1 MMGWR
6 SMVAG
11 AVLAASIVAPQAARA
26 EFLEDAGWG
35 TLTVLSNV
43 FYMPAKVLYA
53 TTGGITGGFAYGLTG
68 GDLDTAN
75 DVWVPA
81 MGGTYVLTPGMIRGD
96 DPISF
101 AGMPDEMG
109 GGDSSGAADTRSS
122 DSSTLNE
129 QAIGGL

>member
-11 AVLAASIVAPQAARA
+11 AVLAVGITIPQAARA

-43 FYMPAKVLYA
+43 LYMPVKVIYA

-68 GDLDTAN
+68 GDMTTAS

-81 MGGTYVLTPGMIRGD
+81 MGGTYVLTPSMVKGD
-96 DPISF
+96 DPIAF
-101 AGMPDEMG
+101 AGMPD
-109 GGDSSGAADTRSS
+109 DPGATHESAPADARSTE
-122 DSSTLNE
+122 STLSE
-129 QAIGGL
+129 QAIGGS

>member
-1 MMGWR
+1 MGWR

-11 AVLAASIVAPQAARA
+11 AVLAASLVAPQAARA

-43 FYMPAKVLYA
+43 FYMPAKVIYA

-75 DVWVPA
+75 EVWVPA
-81 MGGTYVLTPGMIRGD
+81 MGGTYVLTPSMIRGED
-96 DPISF
+96 AISF
-101 AGMPDEMG
+101 AGMPDDVG
-109 GGDSSGAADTRSS
+109 SSGATETRS
-122 DSSTLNE
+122 DTSTLSE

>member
-11 AVLAASIVAPQAARA
+11 AVLAAALAVPQAARA

-68 GDLDTAN
+68 GDYETAN
-75 DVWVPA
+75 EVWVPA
-81 MGGTYVLTPGMIRGD
+81 MGGTYVLTPGMIRGED
-96 DPISF
+96 SIAF
-101 AGMPDEMG
+101 AGMPDEG
-109 GGDSSGAADTRSS
+109 ASHDASSPDTRSE
-122 DSSTLNE
+122 SSTLSE
-129 QAIGGL
+129 QAIGGS

>member
-11 AVLAASIVAPQAARA
+11 AVLAASIATPQAARA

-43 FYMPAKVLYA
+43 LYMPAKVLYA

-81 MGGTYVLTPGMIRGD
+81 MGGTYVLTPSMVRGD
-96 DPISF
+96 DPIAF
-101 AGMPDEMG
+101 AGMPDDMS
-109 GGDSSGAADTRSS
+109 SSGSETPDTRSS